1 MAKRRG
7 SRLCKSYDLKMK
19 QVRSWLIGDYKR
31 IPNGSTFIPLYNGI
45 EDSYVIDSIGYWCVI
60 GVLERTTTLAGA
72 TKFLRVVLKF
82 LNKRLRYNQKEFF

>member
-1 MAKRRG
+1 
-7 SRLCKSYDLKMK
+7 MK

-31 IPNGSTFIPLYNGI
+31 IQNGNAFIPLYNEI
-45 EDSYVIDSIGYWCVI
+45 EDSYVINSIGCWCVI

>member
-19 QVRSWLIGDYKR
+19 QVRSRLIGDYKR
-31 IPNGSTFIPLYNGI
+31 IPNGSTFIPLYNEI
-45 EDSYVIDSIGYWCVI
+45 EDSYVIDSIGYWCI
-60 GVLERTTTLAGA
+60 FRILERTTTLAGD

-82 LNKRLRYNQKEFF
+82 LNKRLRFNQKEFF